1 MSNLKLSRTNGDSG
15 RRVEPQLYGNRTLP
29 HYPLKQEDMTDRM
42 IFESRG
48 SFNSFLHG
56 LTPQEYY
63 CHSMSG
69 REGICDTSMKTSS
82 SGYIQRRLVKCTE
95 DLFIQ
100 QDSTIRNRDK
110 SIVQFAYANH
120 LNPTHCVLKKIIS

>member
-1 MSNLKLSRTNGDSG
+1 
-15 RRVEPQLYGNRTLP
+15 
-29 HYPLKQEDMTDRM
+29 
-42 IFESRG
+42 
-48 SFNSFLHG
+48 
-56 LTPQEYY
+56 
-63 CHSMSG
+63 MSG

-120 LNPTHCVLKKIIS
+120 LNPTHCVLKKNNQLTSFDMSRLVTQINNTYEHQQQQELEVV